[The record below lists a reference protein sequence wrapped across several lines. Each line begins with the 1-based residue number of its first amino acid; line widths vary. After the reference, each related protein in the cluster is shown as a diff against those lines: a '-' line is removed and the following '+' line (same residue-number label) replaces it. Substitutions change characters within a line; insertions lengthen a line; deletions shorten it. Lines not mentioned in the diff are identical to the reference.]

1 MMTRFYQRNKIR
13 FAAFVLLGCLA
24 ATGSAQA
31 EVAAADPI
39 DLAMRQCLA
48 RRDRSSS
55 DGQILC
61 MDDARQKWQ
70 AAMNRAAQQLLA
82 SGPARVQR
90 KWKESQR
97 RWLAWRKDE
106 LSLVKVVYDTT
117 QGTMYTMAR
126 AETLLQPVRD
136 RALALRLAAEQDG
149 PAGKD
154 QLVTIVRRP
163 RPCARDARCAHAMA
177 DVGRYYRKLQ
187 KKLLAR
193 SRGVLARAQR
203 SWAVFRDTTTP
214 LLNEDARAN
223 MIGTRVATLKR
234 LSETVGNR

>member
-1 MMTRFYQRNKIR
+1 MKCFYQRNKIR
-13 FAAFVLLGCLA
+13 FAALVVLGCLVS
-24 ATGSAQA
+24 TGGAQA

-61 MDDARQKWQ
+61 MDEARQKWQ
-70 AAMNRAAQQLLA
+70 TAMNRAMQQLSA
-82 SGPARVQR
+82 NGSARIQR

-97 RWLAWRKDE
+97 RWLEWRKDE
-106 LSLVKVVYDTT
+106 LCLVKVVYDTT

-126 AETLLQPVRD
+126 AEVLLQPVRD
-136 RALALRLAAEQDG
+136 RALALRLAAEQVG
-149 PAGKD
+149 PAAHGRPA
-154 QLVTIVRRP
+154 VVVRRP
-163 RPCARDARCAHAMA
+163 HPCARDARCAHAMT

-187 KKLLAR
+187 KKMPVR
-193 SRGVLARAQR
+193 SRGVLTRAQR
-203 SWAVFRDTTTP
+203 SWAVFRDATTP
-214 LLNEDARAN
+214 LLTDDARAN

-234 LSETVGNR
+234 FSETVGNH